1 MNSNKD
7 ILKGSKTSQ
16 STRNC
21 PALRFPEFEGEW
33 QEIPNKQLFSI
44 TNERNSNLQ
53 RGLVL
58 SASQTLGMISREQIG
73 IEIKYKEE
81 SLSTYK
87 LVNKGDYVVHLRSFQ
102 GGFAFSEVDGIC
114 SPAYTILRP
123 TSSLYYGFFKDYFR
137 STSFITS
144 LIRVTYGIRD
154 GRSISVDEWM
164 TEKTI
169 LPSLAEQRK
178 IAEFL
183 SLIDDRLEVSAK
195 IIKELKTQKAGLQDA
210 IFKQRLRFPGFSD
223 PWTQTTLGEVLV
235 CHSSNLTERD
245 IQSDGSIPILGASG
259 YVGYTEVDSPL
270 TESILIIKDGSGV
283 GRVQYIKEEH
293 YFLATLNS
301 LGSKSEIVH
310 QKFIY
315 YFLSQFDFR
324 QYVSG
329 SGIPHIYFK
338 DYSKASIPLPSLEEQ
353 KKIAELFTIFDERI
367 EVEEALLKCYE
378 TQKRYLLRQM
388 FV

>member
-1 MNSNKD
+1 MERKSVEVQGTS
-7 ILKGSKTSQ
+7 IKG
-16 STRNC
+16 
-21 PALRFPEFEGEW
+21 
-33 QEIPNKQLFSI
+33 I
-44 TNERNSNLQ
+44 T
-53 RGLVL
+53 
-58 SASQTLGMISREQIG
+58 MD
-73 IEIKYKEE
+73 EIKHIAV
-81 SLSTYK
+81 SIP
-87 LVNKGDYVVHLRSFQ
+87 SF
-102 GGFAFSEVDGIC
+102 
-114 SPAYTILRP
+114 
-123 TSSLYYGFFKDYFR
+123 
-137 STSFITS
+137 
-144 LIRVTYGIRD
+144 
-154 GRSISVDEWM
+154 
-164 TEKTI
+164 TE
-169 LPSLAEQRK
+169 QQK
-178 IAEFL
+178 IASFL

-210 IFKQRLRFPGFSD
+210 IFKQRLRFPNFSD

-245 IQSDGSIPILGASG
+245 IQSDGSIPIWGASG